1 MSERFSSYKTI
12 NMENTM
18 NTKKI
23 HLLVIDPQNDFCD
36 LPASYLPNGISPAL
50 PVAGAHADM
59 LRVADLIRL
68 GRAGLTDI
76 SVTLDSHQL
85 VDIAH
90 PTFWQQA
97 DGSGVLPFTQI
108 QAADVHAGRYL
119 PRKAEF
125 LERTSNYLNALEKN
139 GRYVHM
145 VWPVHCQIGTWGNNV
160 HDDVL
165 RAYNKWEVENT
176 RIVNK
181 IVKGTNPW
189 TEHYS
194 AIQAEVPDQADKATW
209 ANEVLLSLL
218 KQSDTVLIAGEAGSH
233 CVKAT
238 VEHIVQNF
246 GAEADK
252 LVLLTD
258 CMSAVAGFETQYRG
272 FIEDMTARGVKVM
285 QSAEAMQMLI
295 ANTGK

>member
-1 MSERFSSYKTI
+1 
-12 NMENTM
+12 M

-23 HLLVIDPQNDFCD
+23 HLLIIDPQNDFCD
-36 LPASYLPNGISPAL
+36 LPANYLPNGVSPSL

-59 LRVADLIRL
+59 LRVAELIRL
-68 GRAGLTDI
+68 GGAGLSDI

-90 PTFWQQA
+90 PTFWQKG
-97 DGSGVLPFTQI
+97 DGSNVLPFTQI
-108 QAADVHAGRYL
+108 QAVDVRAGRYL
-119 PRKAEF
+119 PRRTEF
-125 LERTSNYLNALEKN
+125 GERTSNYLNALEQSR
-139 GRYVHM
+139 RYVHM

-160 HDDVL
+160 HDDV
-165 RAYNKWEVENT
+165 RFAYNQWEVSNT

-209 ANEVLLSLL
+209 ANEELLALL

-238 VEHIVQNF
+238 TEHIAQHF
-246 GAEADK
+246 GADANK

-258 CMSAVAGFETQYRG
+258 CMSAVAGFETQYRD
-272 FIEDMTARGVKVM
+272 FITDMAAHGVKMM
-285 QSAEAMQMLI
+285 QSAEALKMLL
-295 ANTGK
+295 ANEEK

>member
-1 MSERFSSYKTI
+1 
-12 NMENTM
+12 M

-23 HLLVIDPQNDFCD
+23 HLLIIDPQNDFCD
-36 LPASYLPNGISPAL
+36 LPANYLPNGVSPSL

-59 LRVADLIRL
+59 LRVAELIRL
-68 GRAGLTDI
+68 GGAGLSDI

-90 PTFWQQA
+90 PTFWQKG
-97 DGSGVLPFTQI
+97 DGSDVLPFTQI
-108 QAADVHAGRYL
+108 QAVDVRAGRYL
-119 PRKAEF
+119 PRRTEF
-125 LERTSNYLNALEKN
+125 VERTSNYLNALEQS

-160 HDDVL
+160 HDDV
-165 RAYNKWEVENT
+165 RFAYNQWEVSNT

-209 ANEVLLSLL
+209 TNEELLALL
-218 KQSDTVLIAGEAGSH
+218 RQSDTVLIAGEAGSH

-238 VEHIVQNF
+238 TEHIAQHF
-246 GAEADK
+246 GADANK

-258 CMSAVAGFETQYRG
+258 CMSAVAGFETQYRD
-272 FIEDMTARGVKVM
+272 FIADMAAHGVKMM
-285 QSAEAMQMLI
+285 QSAEALKMLL
-295 ANTGK
+295 ANEEK